1 MSKTQKSVRSAKLL
15 KYVET
20 ALLSLGKARKHAK
33 KLAKHEKRAIA
44 AFLEVE
50 ALVED
55 AKSCDCKKSK
65 KKKSSKKNNAGKSKN
80 STSANSYVNGD
91 KSDDAL
97 MVTAADIDEPLLSI
111 KSLEN
116 TLDTPRDGQADELH
130 LISGIGPK
138 LEELLHGLGIYH
150 FDQIANWTQAEID
163 WVDDYLQF
171 SGRIERDNWIEQ
183 AKALA
188 AGGRDEYVR
197 VFGKEPR

>member
-1 MSKTQKSVRSAKLL
+1 MSKKQKSVRSAKLL
-15 KYVET
+15 KNVET
-20 ALLSLGKARKHAK
+20 ALMSLGKARKHAK

-44 AFLEVE
+44 ALLEVE

-55 AKSCDCKKSK
+55 AKACGCKKSD
-65 KKKSSKKNNAGKSKN
+65 KKKSAKKSKSQKLKNNINKN
-80 STSANSYVNGD
+80 SFVGKHT
-91 KSDDAL
+91 SDDAVL
-97 MVTAADIDEPLLSI
+97 VTAADIDEPLLSI

-116 TLDTPRDGQADELH
+116 TLDTPRGGQADELH

-138 LEELLHGLGIYH
+138 LEELLHGLGIFH

-188 AGGRDEYVR
+188 EGGRDEYVR